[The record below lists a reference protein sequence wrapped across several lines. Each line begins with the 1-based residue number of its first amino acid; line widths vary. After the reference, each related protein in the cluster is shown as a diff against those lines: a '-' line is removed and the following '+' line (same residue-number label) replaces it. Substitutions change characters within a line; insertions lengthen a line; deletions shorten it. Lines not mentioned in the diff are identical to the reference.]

1 MMFKSMGAQGDL
13 NGFLDAG
20 SQMEG
25 ELRFEDTFRVD
36 GKLKGTIVSQGDLI
50 VGEAGEIDAEVRVR
64 RAFVSGIVRG
74 TIRTAVRMEITSK
87 GRVMADLFTPSLSI
101 EDGAFFEGRCSMER
115 EKEASEEPGQ
125 MAKVAQLP
133 IAKRR

>member
-1 MMFKSMGAQGDL
+1 MMFKSTSAQGEL

-36 GKLKGTIVSQGDLI
+36 GKFKGTIVSQGDLI

-64 RAFVSGIVRG
+64 RVFVSGIARG
-74 TIRTAVRMEITSK
+74 TIRTSVRTEITSK

-115 EKEASEEPGQ
+115 EKAASEEVGQ

>member
-1 MMFKSMGAQGDL
+1 MMFKSTNAQGDL

-64 RAFVSGIVRG
+64 RVFVSGTVRG
-74 TIRTAVRMEITSK
+74 TIRTTGRVEITAK

-115 EKEASEEPGQ
+115 EKEAAEETGQ